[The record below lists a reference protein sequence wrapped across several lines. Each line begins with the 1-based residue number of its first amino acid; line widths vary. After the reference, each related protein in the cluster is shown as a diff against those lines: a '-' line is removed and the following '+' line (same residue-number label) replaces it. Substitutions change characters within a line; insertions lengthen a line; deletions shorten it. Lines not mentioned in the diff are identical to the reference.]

1 MANKK
6 GLYEKY
12 IFDNFYL
19 ADESN
24 KYLKNNSKIRLRD
37 FKNIFSHKNDYKFLH
52 QNSQIKIIKK
62 VLFLGDSHSKDLFNV
77 FYSQRDYF
85 L

>member
-52 QNSQIKIIKK
+52 QNSQIKIIKS
-62 VLFLGDSHSKDLFNV
+62 LFLGTLIQGFIQCILFTKRL
-77 FYSQRDYF
+77 FS
-85 L
+85 